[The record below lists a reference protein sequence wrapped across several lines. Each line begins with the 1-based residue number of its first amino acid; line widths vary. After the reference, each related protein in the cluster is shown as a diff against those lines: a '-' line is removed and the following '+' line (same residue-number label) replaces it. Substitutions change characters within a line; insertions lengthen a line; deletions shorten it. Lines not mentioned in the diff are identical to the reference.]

1 MNSQRKARE
10 ALLKALYLSESRNMT
25 ADEAFG
31 EMSAIDREIAAKA
44 GEPEAEAMK
53 PFALCLS
60 DAKKEYA
67 LSLAH
72 RIENNHEK
80 LNALIKPVLKN
91 WDFSRVSR
99 IDRIILWI
107 AVAEM
112 LYMLDIPPSV
122 SINEAIELAKK
133 FSTHKSPAF
142 INGILDS
149 IARNTG
155 IIDNKREA
163 SNPLS

>member
-1 MNSQRKARE
+1 VNSQRKARE
-10 ALLKALYLSESRNMT
+10 AVLKALYLSESRSMT

-31 EMSAIDREIAAKA
+31 EMSDIDREIESKA
-44 GEPEAEAMK
+44 GEPEAEALK
-53 PFALCLS
+53 PFALGLS
-60 DAKKEYA
+60 SAKKEFA

-72 RIENNHEK
+72 QIENNREK
-80 LNALIKPVLKN
+80 LNELIKPVLKN

-107 AVAEM
+107 ALAEM

-149 IARNTG
+149 IARNLG
-155 IIDNKREA
+155 ILDNKRGA
-163 SNPLS
+163 SNPV